1 MEISCSL
8 PEEGLDFKMNWEE
21 SIFPSIGDALYLTQF
36 LNKEDLLS
44 LRMRKWKE
52 ETEDTLFD
60 ILNDNLL
67 HVKDRIWL
75 RSHQDG
81 KTRCLLILEY

>member
-1 MEISCSL
+1 MEIRCAV
-8 PEEGLDFKMNWEE
+8 PEEGLNFKMNWEE
-21 SIFPSIGDALYLTQF
+21 SVFPSIGDALYLTHF
-36 LNKEDLLS
+36 LNEADLLS
-44 LRMRKWKE
+44 LRECKRQRE
-52 ETEDTLFD
+52 ETLFD

-67 HVKDRIWL
+67 HVKDRTWL

>member
-1 MEISCSL
+1 MEISCSV

-44 LRMRKWKE
+44 L
-52 ETEDTLFD
+52 
-60 ILNDNLL
+60 
-67 HVKDRIWL
+67 
-75 RSHQDG
+75 
-81 KTRCLLILEY
+81 